1 MRSEF
6 LSKFLVLALPY
17 WRSEDKWKACG
28 LLAAIVAMNLGM
40 VYIQVLVN
48 VWIREFYD
56 ILQSL
61 DKAKFV
67 SEILRFCF
75 LAGAYIAQAVYML
88 YLSQMLQIRWR
99 KWLTG
104 RYLQNWLSNQAYYRI
119 SFAESKTDNP
129 DQRISEDIN
138 SFIELTI
145 NLGTNLLNSVATLV
159 SFLAIL
165 WQLSGVLDIPISK
178 DFVLHVPGYMVWA
191 ALIYSVLGT
200 WLTMW
205 IGNPLVLLNFNQQR
219 FEADF
224 RFSMVRIRE
233 NSESIALYR
242 GEKQEGGHLKGRFN
256 ILMDNFWKIMRRQK
270 RLSWLTNGYS
280 QAAVIFP
287 VLLAAPRFFSGQ
299 MHLGG
304 LMQTVSA
311 FAAVQGALSYL
322 VSSYT
327 TIARWHAVIDRLV
340 GFSKVLDRLESS
352 ELPRCERGPA
362 NGSTIKTDS
371 LSIFLPDGKLL
382 IDKLSLNIEPASHLI
397 ITGPSGCGKS
407 TLVRTLAGIWPFC
420 NGEIIWPDSSS
431 VMFLPQ
437 KPYLPLGTLREILCY
452 PSPNGFHTGELEQAM
467 HQCGL
472 DYLIGDMDKNG
483 DWSHAL
489 SLGEQQRLAFAR
501 VMLAQPDFIFLDEAT
516 ASLDEDSEAK
526 LYALLRSRLPHA
538 AVTSVGHRSTL
549 LAWHSDRLSF
559 NGDGTWVQSVVPVS
573 GNETHKGA

>member
-6 LSKFLVLALPY
+6 LSKFLRLALPY
-17 WRSEDKWKACG
+17 WRSEDKWKAYG
-28 LLAAIVAMNLGM
+28 LLVAIVGMNLGM

-61 DKAKFV
+61 DKAKFLT
-67 SEILRFCF
+67 EILRFCF

-104 RYLQNWLSNQAYYRI
+104 QYLQNWLSNQAYYRI

-145 NLGTNLLNSVATLV
+145 NLGTSLLNSVATLV

-165 WQLSGVLDIPISK
+165 WQLSGILDIPVTK
-178 DFVLHVPGYMVWA
+178 DWMLHVPGYMVWA

-205 IGNPLVLLNFNQQR
+205 IGNPLILLNFNQQR

-242 GEKQEGGHLKGRFN
+242 GEKQEGGHLEGRFN

-287 VLLAAPRFFSGQ
+287 VLMAAPRFFSGQ

-327 TIARWHAVIDRLV
+327 TIAKWHAVIDRLV
-340 GFSKVLDRLESS
+340 GFSHAMDRLESS
-352 ELPRCERGPA
+352 ELPRCARRAA
-362 NGSTIKTDS
+362 NGGSIKTDS

-382 IDKLSLNIEPASHLI
+382 IDELRVNIEPASHLI

-420 NGEIIWPDSSS
+420 KGEISWPDSSS

-437 KPYLPLGTLREILCY
+437 RPYLPLGTLRDVLSY
-452 PSPNGFHTGELEQAM
+452 PNPNGFHTEELEQAM
-467 HQCGL
+467 HLCGL
-472 DYLIGDMDKNG
+472 DYLIEDMDKNG

-489 SLGEQQRLAFAR
+489 SMGEQQRLAFAR
-501 VMLAQPDFIFLDEAT
+501 VMLTEPDFIFLDEAT
-516 ASLDEDSEAK
+516 ASLDENAEAN

-549 LAWHSDRLSF
+549 LAWHSNRLSF